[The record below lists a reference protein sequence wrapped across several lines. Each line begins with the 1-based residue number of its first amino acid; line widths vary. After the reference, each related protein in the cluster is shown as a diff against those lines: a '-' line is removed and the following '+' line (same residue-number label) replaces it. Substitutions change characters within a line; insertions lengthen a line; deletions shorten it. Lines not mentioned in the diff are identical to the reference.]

1 MTNYQREL
9 LHKLADELKLNH
21 KSRGNHKSK
30 TLYINK
36 SNLNVPNLRNDERIS
51 QQLQVLTNA
60 SIPIHQNFFEVVSSV
75 APTTSSAANNEV
87 QQPTVSRTK
96 KRGRP
101 PKNMNR
107 ISTSSQP

>member
-1 MTNYQREL
+1 M
-9 LHKLADELKLNH
+9 
-21 KSRGNHKSK
+21 
-30 TLYINK
+30 
-36 SNLNVPNLRNDERIS
+36 NVPNLRNDERIS

-87 QQPTVSRTK
+87 QQPTVSQTK

-101 PKNMNR
+101 PKNINR
-107 ISTSSQP
+107 ISTSSQPNTNSAEMINSEAQNSQNTYNLRKRK